1 MVVTANE
8 EFYERM
14 MLYRSH
20 GLRRKKHYWHELPG
34 HNFRLTNIQ
43 AALGCAQLKHLDK
56 IIAERD
62 RVYLTYQKK
71 LSGIPGV
78 LMQEFLPEVE
88 PVVWAVAV
96 RLDPK
101 IFPQGRDIV
110 LTQMLEAGIEL
121 RPGFYSPTQLDYFD
135 QSSLPVCESLAS
147 SVISLPSYPT
157 LTAPQITYICA
168 QLTGLG
174 HL

>member
-1 MVVTANE
+1 
-8 EFYERM
+8 
-14 MLYRSH
+14 
-20 GLRRKKHYWHELPG
+20 
-34 HNFRLTNIQ
+34 
-43 AALGCAQLKHLDK
+43 
-56 IIAERD
+56 
-62 RVYLTYQKK
+62 
-71 LSGIPGV
+71 
-78 LMQEFLPEVE
+78 MQEFLPEVE